1 MNRLLAVIVCALLPL
16 TASAAGG
23 KRIAITIDDLPVV
36 GTTPIAPAEK
46 SHITTRILEALRAHD
61 ALAVG
66 FVNEDKL
73 LEAGGIDANVAL
85 LQAWLDAG
93 MELGNHTYGHVG
105 MHDTDLAAMQA
116 AVIQGE
122 TVSRWLS
129 SRADRPYRYFRHPY
143 TRTGNSPEEK
153 AAFETFLASR
163 GYTVAPFTIEDDD
176 YLYSCAYERAGT
188 EGERDAIARAYL
200 AHVGAAIG
208 AYETMS
214 DELFGR
220 QVAQIWLIH
229 ANRLHAATLH
239 ASLSLFEARGYEF
252 VTLEQALD
260 DPAYAI
266 TTGPSGRFGPSW
278 LIRWART
285 LDKKL
290 SVYGQPEPSVRCRG

>member
-1 MNRLLAVIVCALLPL
+1 MSRLVLIVCALLPL
-16 TASAAGG
+16 VASAADG

-46 SHITTRILEALRAHD
+46 VHITTRILDALRAHD

-105 MHDTDLAAMQA
+105 MHDTELATMQA

-129 SRADRPYRYFRHPY
+129 ARAGRPYRYFRHPY
-143 TRTGNSPEEK
+143 TRTGDSPEDK
-153 AAFETFLASR
+153 AAFEAFLASR

-176 YLYSCAYERAGT
+176 YLYSCAYERLDSTA
-188 EGERDAIARAYL
+188 ERDAVAAAYL
-200 AHVGAAIG
+200 AHVGDAID

-220 QVAQIWLIH
+220 QVPQIWLIH
-229 ANRLHAATLH
+229 ANRLHAATL
-239 ASLSLFEARGYEF
+239 ATSLAMFAERGYEF
-252 VTLEQALD
+252 VTLEQALE
-260 DPAYAI
+260 DPAYDLA
-266 TTGPSGRFGPSW
+266 TAPSGRYGPSW

-290 SVYGQPEPSVRCRG
+290 SVYGQPEPTVRCRG